1 MRRFL
6 DGFDAGDAGALGKYT
21 MYGTVDA
28 STHPELVTGPGP
40 AGKSYEPFNTAF
52 HAAVWTRIMDAQQTW
67 YVRFHLKPL
76 GLQLYTDPILRFENQ
91 PPFLETDVN
100 DTKWPNNG
108 ALLTVTLEST
118 GQLKFYVPGGPG
130 FGLGV
135 HGNLGNLVGGTTAS
149 PLSLNHV
156 TYVEIRAV
164 FGSHGSL
171 DVHFDDVAVMSQS
184 NMALSPAGVYP
195 DRISRYYHPNF
206 GDAGTLVW
214 DNYDICDGRPG
225 PDGQVQ
231 DFDGPSRITAHFPVV
246 GDNLWNRHGASK
258 DVECLQDN
266 PSDGDTTYIEAQG
279 ITDYFGLPIIPCYGL
294 ILSAAANVT
303 ARRKTAGANTQVA
316 LGIKPQ
322 PGAPTSLGDYD
333 LRDAYSVVQGT
344 PLDYSLLHPPARM
357 TAGEV
362 QSAAWGL
369 GTTAA
374 PGIVRATQFFVEVL
388 TSLRAQPYSCGKGS
402 YSF

>member
-1 MRRFL
+1 VRRFL
-6 DGFDAGDAGALGKYT
+6 DSFDYTDSVLGKYT
-21 MYGTVDA
+21 MYGVVQDQML
-28 STHPELVTGPGP
+28 PELVSGPGP
-40 AGKSYEPFNTAF
+40 AGRSYRPFNTAF
-52 HAAVWTRIMDAQQTW
+52 SACLWTRIMSTQQTW
-67 YVRFHLKPL
+67 YARFHLKPV
-76 GLQLYTDPILRFENQ
+76 GSAFYEGVILRFENQ

-100 DTKWPNNG
+100 DTRFPSNG

-118 GQLKFYVPGGPG
+118 GQLKFWLPGGPG
-130 FGLGV
+130 FGLGIAS
-135 HGNLGNLVGGTTAS
+135 NLGNLVGGTTGGTLA
-149 PLSLNHV
+149 LGHV

-164 FGSHGSL
+164 FGPHGSL
-171 DVHFDDVAVMSQS
+171 DVRFDDVAVMSQA
-184 NMALSPAGVYP
+184 NMALSPAAVYP
-195 DRISRYYHPNF
+195 DRISRYF
-206 GDAGTLVW
+206 AGLGGPTLVW
-214 DNYDICDGRPG
+214 DNYDLCDGQPG

-303 ARRKTAGANTQVA
+303 ARRKTAGANTKVA

-333 LRDAYSVVQGT
+333 LGDAYSVVQGT

-374 PGIVRATQFFVEVL
+374 PGVVRATQFFVEVL
-388 TSLRAQPYSCGKGS
+388 TSLRAQRYSCGQGS